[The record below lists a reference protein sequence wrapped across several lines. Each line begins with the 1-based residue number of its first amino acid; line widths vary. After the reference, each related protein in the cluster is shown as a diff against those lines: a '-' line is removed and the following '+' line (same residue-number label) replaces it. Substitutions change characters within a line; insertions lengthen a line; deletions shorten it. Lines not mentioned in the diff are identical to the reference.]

1 MIKYINANSDFKYF
15 IWFKKNT
22 PQKDI
27 NEYVISQNNTQVF
40 ADAKLL
46 NKMIFSSLQAKLLFM
61 KNKWWGLS
69 SPRSKQ
75 QYGNP
80 KL

>member
-27 NEYVISQNNTQVF
+27 NEYVISQNNT
-40 ADAKLL
+40 
-46 NKMIFSSLQAKLLFM
+46 
-61 KNKWWGLS
+61 
-69 SPRSKQ
+69 
-75 QYGNP
+75 
-80 KL
+80 